1 MAPAALRRWV
11 WAALC
16 VARLSGAAWGARDEC
31 AGDAC
36 GALGAWQPW
45 DGAGEAAELG
55 EALASDTEGAA
66 ACRGAVRAVAPAR
79 LVPYAEALS
88 LLASQRVARGAAV
101 PPASDAAERVLVALN
116 GASAGVLVEVSGA
129 AAKEGCLASLA
140 RAAVLSTAALA
151 TPARAAASSAA
162 GDTQAAEPK
171 RLLSNTGRPVRGWAD
186 VQRSDFIVHVLLDR
200 EAWVWPG
207 LEVGFSWRVA
217 GTKVTTVSLSPRVLL
232 AEDLLSAEEA
242 ETVIRTGSRRL
253 YRSPEKHYSDDPA
266 FNNYRTSETGSLDDA
281 EPAARALRRRCW
293 QVMRLESLDMVES
306 LQLLY
311 YSGPGRWYKEHYDTF
326 HNIASLDAAEDDE
339 AFLGAP
345 YALARWALE
354 MRYALSAAAADAE
367 AVGVGGAEDA
377 GAAELL
383 AAAAQL
389 HLQPDSSW
397 YPRLR
402 SPAFVRALGLG
413 EALRGSEVDAVET
426 HVSWLRGAFCGAR
439 RDDAGDAC
447 VQAAAEAL
455 DALLERSPPI
465 APARLERNRHVTMLP
480 YLRAVPEGGET
491 VFPYAK
497 GPSLYGM
504 AADVVRREGMSEC
517 SKGIFVPPLARAAA
531 VFYHV
536 LPDGRTK
543 DRLSMHGGCPPGQ
556 GSDKWAINVF
566 SWSLDA
572 TMGGSRLRD

>member
-1 MAPAALRRWV
+1 MAALRRLGWG
-11 WAALC
+11 ALC
-16 VARLSGAAWGARDEC
+16 AACLSGAARGAQDEC

-55 EALASDTEGAA
+55 EALASDAEGAA
-66 ACRGAVRAVAPAR
+66 ACRSAVRAVAPAR
-79 LVPYAEALS
+79 LVSYVEALS
-88 LLASQRVARGAAV
+88 LLASQRVARDAAV
-101 PPASDAAERVLVALN
+101 PPASGAVERVLVALN
-116 GASAGVLVEVSGA
+116 GASAGLLVEVSGA
-129 AAKEGCLASLA
+129 AAKEGCLGSLA
-140 RAAVLSTAALA
+140 RAAVLA
-151 TPARAAASSAA
+151 TPARAAAA

-242 ETVIRTGSRRL
+242 ETVIRTGSLRL

-266 FNNYRTSETGSLDDA
+266 YVNYRTSETGSLDDA

-293 QVMRLESLDMVES
+293 QVMRLEALDMVES

-311 YSGPGRWYKEHYDTF
+311 YSGPGRWYKEHFDTF

-345 YALARWALE
+345 YELARWALE

-367 AVGVGGAEDA
+367 AVGGA

-389 HLQPDSSW
+389 HLQPASAW

-402 SPAFVRALGLG
+402 SPAFVRALGLA

-491 VFPYAK
+491 VFPYGK

-517 SKGIFVPPLARAAA
+517 SKGIFVRPLARAAA

-543 DRLSMHGGCPPGQ
+543 DRLSMHGGCPPGH

-566 SWSLDA
+566 AWSLDA
-572 TMGGSRLRD
+572 TVGASRLRD